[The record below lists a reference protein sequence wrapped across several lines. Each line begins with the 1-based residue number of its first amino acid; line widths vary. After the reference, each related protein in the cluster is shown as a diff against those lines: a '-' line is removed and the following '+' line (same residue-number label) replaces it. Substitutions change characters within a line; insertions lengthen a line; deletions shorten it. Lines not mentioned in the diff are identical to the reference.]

1 MNGVD
6 PRLAKD
12 DELDL
17 VVEITRRAAALVM
30 GRYQGSFTV
39 SLKGPGDPVT
49 EADREANELICAE
62 LAREFPHAAVVAEE
76 SVPRDAPALGALL
89 ANPEIFF
96 VDPLDGTREF
106 VERNGQFAVMI
117 GLVRSGRAMLGTVA
131 IPAEGLLLAGRVG
144 GPAFAERDD
153 GTRRPLAVSA
163 ASRLRGARLVVSRSR
178 PPSWLEALGREAE
191 LGPPAPLGSVG
202 VKVGRLVQGLSEL
215 YVHAGATT
223 KLWDCCGPAA
233 VLTAAGGCLTDLAGQ
248 PIDYAAPDLCLR
260 RGILGSNGALHPAAV
275 AAIARAG
282 GVAS

>member
-1 MNGVD
+1 MSSGD
-6 PRLAKD
+6 PRLADD

-17 VVEITRRAAALVM
+17 VIEITRRATELVM
-30 GRYQGSFTV
+30 RRYRGSFAV

-49 EADREANELICAE
+49 DADRESNDLICAE
-62 LAREFPHAAVVAEE
+62 LGRQFPRAAVVAEE
-76 SVPRDAPALGALL
+76 SVPRDGATLGALL
-89 ANPEIFF
+89 GNPEVFF

-144 GPAFAERDD
+144 GPAYAERDD
-153 GTRRPLAVSA
+153 GTRRPLEVSGT
-163 ASRLRGARLVVSRSR
+163 SELRGARLVVSRSR
-178 PPSWLEALGREAE
+178 PPSWLEALGREAQF
-191 LGPPAPLGSVG
+191 GPPTRLGSVG
-202 VKVGRLVQGLSEL
+202 VKVGRLVQGLGEL

-233 VLTAAGGCLTDLAGQ
+233 VLAAAGGCLTDLAGQ

-260 RGILGSNGALHPAAV
+260 YGILGSNGALHGAAV